1 MNHFTL
7 QLLRLLLG
15 LAAVSATAPASAVTS
30 LTPSE
35 TRLIHLAC
43 HHDVVMLGENSHG
56 DGATIALKAK
66 LIPSSFVAAA
76 SLPLHSKVAFMTSL
90 N

>member
-56 DGATIALKAK
+56 GWCDDRVKGEAHSRAR
-66 LIPSSFVAAA
+66 SS
-76 SLPLHSKVAFMTSL
+76 LRLLCHCIRKWL
-90 N
+90 L